1 MNVALGGSLNQNIPS
16 HWQDAPSDF
25 LSHEMIVDEDSILY
39 PIYGKK
45 TVINS
50 FHHQSLKKVA
60 DDLKVIARDPRDG
73 TIEAVVSTNEAI
85 PFLGVQWHPELLQGV
100 RKEDLQLF
108 DLFVND
114 F

>member
-1 MNVALGGSLNQNIPS
+1 
-16 HWQDAPSDF
+16 
-25 LSHEMIVDEDSILY
+25 MIVDEDSILY